1 MTEQVRYRIEQ
12 RLVREAEKVC
22 DELGLSPSQVV
33 SMTFA
38 QLVRLRALPFRPSE
52 FPALEE
58 YGATLAEADAAEAL
72 LLGEPAELVRCG
84 GVLWVDAAHAVKLLG
99 VALEDAGQI
108 AVVPLVVDDLNAH
121 GAGNIVG
128 VHQIQ
133 QHLDGC
139 VLRRGMDARG
149 KGERRIGLPHMHVRI
164 DKRDRRGLRK
174 HTRRECGSG

>member
-58 YGATLAEADAAEAL
+58 YGATLAEANATEERAL
-72 LLGEPAELVRCG
+72 RE
-84 GVLWVDAAHAVKLLG
+84 
-99 VALEDAGQI
+99 
-108 AVVPLVVDDLNAH
+108 
-121 GAGNIVG
+121 
-128 VHQIQ
+128 
-133 QHLDGC
+133 
-139 VLRRGMDARG
+139 
-149 KGERRIGLPHMHVRI
+149 I
-164 DKRDRRGLRK
+164 DRDRRAGKVVRFTGKLR
-174 HTRRECGSG
+174 